1 MAVPLGCV
9 LVLLQQYIREASNSV
24 QVQLFTCE
32 CWVEPRGHGQ
42 ESAPPRF
49 AIPFFQSV
57 EIGQSAVDRHLAA
70 SVVGDSTPSSL
81 LAARDSRLMVTFQR
95 MGLAGEVVC

>member
-1 MAVPLGCV
+1 M
-9 LVLLQQYIREASNSV
+9 
-24 QVQLFTCE
+24 
-32 CWVEPRGHGQ
+32 EPRGHGQ